1 MMRAG
6 ILGFGI
12 AIAILGLVLVI
23 FFWPLIGFET
33 NDTFSMD
40 DVKEETS
47 VKYVGQVTDISES
60 AGFYRLEL
68 DNGNLAAY
76 TDSESFEFRDKV
88 FVTIE
93 FGKNLTNWD
102 ENTYLVKKVPTLE
115 GAFGALFLITGSFF
129 AIVGAK
135 MKKTTIEE
143 TLEFNVQSPIQSSNT
158 NDIKTEEVTC
168 PKCKKVFGVSGNERP
183 LKIVCP
189 ECGVEGIV
197 K

>member
-1 MMRAG
+1 MRAG
-6 ILGFGI
+6 ITGFGI
-12 AIAILGLVLVI
+12 VIIVLGMVLVL

-33 NDTFSMD
+33 SETYSMD
-40 DVKEETS
+40 DAKEESS
-47 VKYVGQVTDISES
+47 VKYVGEITDISEF

-76 TDSESFEFRDKV
+76 TDSENFELDDKV
-88 FVTIE
+88 VVSIE

-115 GAFGALFLITGSFF
+115 GTLGSFF
-129 AIVGAK
+129 IVLGSIFTIAGAK
-135 MKKTTIEE
+135 MKKSSLEE
-143 TLEFNVQSPIQSSNT
+143 ILEFNIQPPIQSPDAT
-158 NDIKTEEVTC
+158 DIKTEQVTC
-168 PKCKKVFGVSGNERP
+168 PKCGKVFGVSGNERP

-189 ECGVEGIV
+189 DCGVEGIV